1 MKTKIL
7 FYYGFTGSLCFI
19 ELFKNKDIAKE
30 NSELLIERLKEAGV
44 YFHKVDEYGFEF
56 ILGSCLKEQN
66 LNHNEIKK
74 VMLTDYMFLLNQA
87 ALKKSVDILFQE
99 ANKIL
104 ENNGC
109 YTFKDRDYDFLT
121 ISVIE

>member
-1 MKTKIL
+1 
-7 FYYGFTGSLCFI
+7 
-19 ELFKNKDIAKE
+19 
-30 NSELLIERLKEAGV
+30 
-44 YFHKVDEYGFEF
+44 
-56 ILGSCLKEQN
+56 
-66 LNHNEIKK
+66 
-74 VMLTDYMFLLNQA
+74 MLTDYMFLLNQA